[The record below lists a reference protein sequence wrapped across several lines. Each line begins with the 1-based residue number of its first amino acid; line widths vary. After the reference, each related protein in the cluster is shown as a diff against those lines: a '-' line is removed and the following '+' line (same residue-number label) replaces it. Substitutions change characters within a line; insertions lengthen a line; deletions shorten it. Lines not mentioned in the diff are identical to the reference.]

1 MLKNRLT
8 QSKFYRFVCLKTLQ
22 KQSVCDIIIMIKC
35 VIIPFCRLHK
45 ENEEEKELMIILASG
60 SPRRRE
66 ILSELGAELKIIT
79 ADVDE
84 SSNESDPERLAE
96 YLARKKGLAVYEK
109 LLSEKSNDADLPII
123 SADTVVFCDGEIMGK
138 PIDENDAR
146 RMLKKLSGK
155 AHTVTTG
162 ICVINGG
169 LPYSSYS
176 TTKVFVDSL
185 TDDEINAYIKTRDPL
200 DKAGGYGIQGVFSK
214 HIGKIEGCYFNV
226 VGLPTNALAKLF
238 YKATGRGIS

>member
-1 MLKNRLT
+1 
-8 QSKFYRFVCLKTLQ
+8 
-22 KQSVCDIIIMIKC
+22 
-35 VIIPFCRLHK
+35 
-45 ENEEEKELMIILASG
+45 MIILASG
-60 SPRRRE
+60 SPRRKE

-84 SSNESDPERLAE
+84 SSNERDPEKLAE
-96 YLARKKGLAVYEK
+96 SLALKKGIAVYEK
-109 LLSEKSNDADLPII
+109 LLSENSTDISLPII

-138 PIDENDAR
+138 PADRDDAF

-169 LPYSSYS
+169 IPFSSS
-176 TTKVFVDSL
+176 VTTKVFVDDL
-185 TDDEINAYIKTRDPL
+185 TDDEINAYIETRDPF
-200 DKAGGYGIQGVFSK
+200 DKAGSYGIQGIFSK
-214 HIGKIEGCYFNV
+214 HISKIDGCYFNV

-238 YKATGRGIS
+238 KEATGVEL

>member
-1 MLKNRLT
+1 
-8 QSKFYRFVCLKTLQ
+8 
-22 KQSVCDIIIMIKC
+22 
-35 VIIPFCRLHK
+35 
-45 ENEEEKELMIILASG
+45 MIILASG
-60 SPRRRE
+60 SPRRKE

-84 SSNESDPERLAE
+84 SSNERDPEKLAE
-96 YLARKKGLAVYEK
+96 SLALKKGIAVYEK
-109 LLSEKSNDADLPII
+109 LLSENSTDISLPII

-138 PIDENDAR
+138 PADRDDAF

-169 LPYSSYS
+169 LPFSSS
-176 TTKVFVDSL
+176 VTTKVFVEGL
-185 TDDEINAYIKTRDPL
+185 TDDEINAYIETHDPF
-200 DKAGGYGIQGVFSK
+200 DKAGSYGIQGIFSK
-214 HIGKIEGCYFNV
+214 HISKIDGCYFNV

-238 YKATGRGIS
+238 NEATGSSL

>member
-1 MLKNRLT
+1 
-8 QSKFYRFVCLKTLQ
+8 
-22 KQSVCDIIIMIKC
+22 
-35 VIIPFCRLHK
+35 
-45 ENEEEKELMIILASG
+45 MIILASG
-60 SPRRRE
+60 SPRRKE

-84 SSNESDPERLAE
+84 SSNERDPEKLAE
-96 YLARKKGLAVYEK
+96 SLALKKGIAVYEK
-109 LLSEKSNDADLPII
+109 LLSENSTDISLPII

-138 PIDENDAR
+138 PADRDDAF

-169 LPYSSYS
+169 IPFSSS
-176 TTKVFVDSL
+176 VTTKVFVDGL
-185 TDDEINAYIKTRDPL
+185 TDDEINAYIETHDPF
-200 DKAGGYGIQGVFSK
+200 DKAGSYGIQGIFSK
-214 HIGKIEGCYFNV
+214 HISKIDGCYFNV

-238 YKATGRGIS
+238 KEATGSSL

>member
-1 MLKNRLT
+1 
-8 QSKFYRFVCLKTLQ
+8 
-22 KQSVCDIIIMIKC
+22 
-35 VIIPFCRLHK
+35 
-45 ENEEEKELMIILASG
+45 MIILASG
-60 SPRRRE
+60 SPRRKE

-84 SSNESDPERLAE
+84 SSNERDPEKLAE
-96 YLARKKGLAVYEK
+96 SLALKKGIAVYEK
-109 LLSEKSNDADLPII
+109 LLSENSTDVSLPII

-138 PIDENDAR
+138 PADRDDAF

-169 LPYSSYS
+169 LPFSSS
-176 TTKVFVDSL
+176 VTTKVFVDDL
-185 TDDEINAYIKTRDPL
+185 TDDEINAYIETHDPF
-200 DKAGGYGIQGVFSK
+200 DKAGSYGIQGIFSK
-214 HIGKIEGCYFNV
+214 HISKIDGCYFNV

-238 YKATGRGIS
+238 KEATGVEL

>member
-1 MLKNRLT
+1 
-8 QSKFYRFVCLKTLQ
+8 
-22 KQSVCDIIIMIKC
+22 
-35 VIIPFCRLHK
+35 
-45 ENEEEKELMIILASG
+45 MIILASG
-60 SPRRRE
+60 SPRRKE

-84 SSNESDPERLAE
+84 SSNERDPEKLAE
-96 YLARKKGLAVYEK
+96 SLALKKGIAVYEK
-109 LLSEKSNDADLPII
+109 LLSENSTDVSLPII

-138 PIDENDAR
+138 PADRDDAF

-169 LPYSSYS
+169 IPFSSS
-176 TTKVFVDSL
+176 VTTKVFVDDL
-185 TDDEINAYIKTRDPL
+185 TDDEINAYIETRDPF
-200 DKAGGYGIQGVFSK
+200 DKAGSYGIQGIFSK
-214 HIGKIEGCYFNV
+214 HISKIDGCYFNV

-238 YKATGRGIS
+238 KEATGVEL